1 MGEMSTPRWLA
12 LLLLLSA
19 AACGATEAAGTG
31 DGSPSAPVPTIGG
44 VGALPDTIA
53 RESEPPVIIRPP
65 VNEDG
70 TIAELVGQR
79 VSGNRII
86 LLGDSILAAT
96 DRRYGGEMCDAL
108 VPLGWAVEVDAEP
121 GRFVEFGNRVLDR
134 RLDPTGGDDTGWDAA
149 MVFLGSNY
157 RGDQAAYEAELLEIV
172 TRLAPRP
179 TLLFTVTEYRSSWAE
194 VNESVERIAAQF
206 DNVVLVDWKTV
217 AEAPGVLSSDRL
229 HPTEAGELVLV
240 DLTAAQ
246 LGRAPVGDGECLRSE
261 FTDGSAV
268 SSPGAESGGAS
279 ADPTAASTSGGVRT
293 GNSDSGSPGGGSS
306 GGGAG
311 PPPATAP
318 PSTGA
323 PSTSPPSTG
332 TPSTSPATTAGPPP
346 ADPPTT
352 DPPAPTSPPAP
363 PPATS
368 PPATSPPATSPP
380 ATAPPAP
387 TAPPATSP
395 PATSG

>member
-1 MGEMSTPRWLA
+1 MVVMSTPRWLA
-12 LLLLLSA
+12 VLLLLFA
-19 AACGATEAAGTG
+19 AACGATEAASSG
-31 DGSPSAPVPTIGG
+31 DGSSSTPAPTIGG

-79 VSGNRII
+79 VAGNRII
-86 LLGDSILAAT
+86 VIGDSILAAT

-121 GRFVEFGNRVLDR
+121 GRFIEFGNRVLDR
-134 RLDPTGGDDTGWDAA
+134 RLDPAGGDDTQWDAA
-149 MVFLGSNY
+149 AVFLGSNY
-157 RGDQAAYEAELLEIV
+157 RGDQAAYEAELTEII

-179 TLLFTVTEYRSSWAE
+179 TLLFTVTEYRPSWAE
-194 VNESVERIAAQF
+194 VNESVRRVASQF

-229 HPTEAGELVLV
+229 HPAEAGELVLV

-246 LGRAPVGDGECLRSE
+246 LGRAPVGDGECLRSQ

-268 SSPGAESGGAS
+268 STPNAGSGEASANSPASSGGGLTGTGS
-279 ADPTAASTSGGVRT
+279 ST
-293 GNSDSGSPGGGSS
+293 DGSSGGGSS
-306 GGGAG
+306 GGGASS
-311 PPPATAP
+311 PPSTAP
-318 PSTGA
+318 ASTGA
-323 PSTSPPSTG
+323 PSTSP
-332 TPSTSPATTAGPPP
+332 ATTAE
-346 ADPPTT
+346 
-352 DPPAPTSPPAP
+352 

-380 ATAPPAP
+380 APTSPPATSPPAP

-395 PATSG
+395 PAPPAPPATSPPATSG